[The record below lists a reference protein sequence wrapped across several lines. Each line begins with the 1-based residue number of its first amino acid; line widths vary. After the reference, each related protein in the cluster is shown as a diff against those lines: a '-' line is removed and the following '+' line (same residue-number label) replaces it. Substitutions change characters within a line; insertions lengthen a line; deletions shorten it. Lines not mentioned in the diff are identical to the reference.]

1 MLGMSQIERSLE
13 LITDNG
19 AAALDL
25 KEYGIAKGLPARC
38 IVQQGQTPYE
48 VLMGQQPVLAT
59 IRDGKLLIKRDIIK
73 YDTDLCL

>member
-1 MLGMSQIERSLE
+1 MSQIERSLE

-25 KEYGIAKGLPARC
+25 AEYGIAKGLPARC

-48 VLMGQQPVLAT
+48 VLMGQQPVLASV
-59 IRDGKLLIKRDIIK
+59 RDGKLLIKRDAVK
-73 YDTDLCL
+73 YDSALNL